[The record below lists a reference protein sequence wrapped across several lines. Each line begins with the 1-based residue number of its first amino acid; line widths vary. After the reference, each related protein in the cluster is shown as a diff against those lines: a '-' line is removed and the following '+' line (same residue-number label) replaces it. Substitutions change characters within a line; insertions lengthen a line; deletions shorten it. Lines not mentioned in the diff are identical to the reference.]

1 MSYNIF
7 SFIMD
12 AVWGILFLAAG
23 LFMLFAPFDKAQKIF
38 PKLPSKKVCKV
49 VGVFLTLCGI
59 VYMALMLI

>member
-7 SFIMD
+7 SFITD